1 MKKGVSKV
9 KICISLDIDI
19 YEELTKICEKT
30 DSKVS
35 TKINTMLK
43 KRLNKKRGKNGLSKK
58 EV

>member
-19 YEELTKICEKT
+19 YEEISKICDET

-35 TKINTMLK
+35 TKINSMLK
-43 KRLNKKRGKNGLSKK
+43 KNLEKEKKR
-58 EV
+58 